1 MIYHEFCLFLL
12 KDECCL
18 IDGTPIVNLII
29 LAGKE
34 LNIPKT
40 YENLLRKF
48 FEQIDLGKREKS
60 HVHQLC
66 PYTKESTI
74 DVYLRTTNSKTNT
87 QRKGRT

>member
-1 MIYHEFCLFLL
+1 MIYHEFCLFHL

-34 LNIPKT
+34 LNIPKN
-40 YENLLRKF
+40 YENLLRTF

-87 QRKGRT
+87 LRKGRT